1 MRPRGAVARLAYTG
15 PVDVALLGIVILWS
29 LNFSAT
35 KYLMGHGF
43 QPIVYSFARYIA
55 AALLVVAIALR
66 REGSLWMARRDL
78 LTLLAA
84 GAIGTLLNQVSFVYA
99 IRLAGVTTTAL
110 LLGTIPV
117 VTALVA
123 ALLRIERLTRRAAVA
138 GVISFGG
145 VALVIL
151 GSGGSVSGSLAGEV
165 LARCVALTWSIYTT
179 LLKPLTSRYSSLR
192 IYAIVLLEG
201 AVLLGGAGAKQ
212 LATQDWPGGAWV
224 WIIIAASTIGPL
236 VIGNIF
242 WVSCV
247 GKVGPSRAALF
258 ANLQPPF
265 ATLFAVLLVAES
277 VGWVQVGGGAL
288 IGVSIAVGRHRAR
301 SAGHSRK
308 GHIVRALRGMAV
320 RSRRR

>member
-1 MRPRGAVARLAYTG
+1 MARLADG
-15 PVDVALLGIVILWS
+15 VPVDVALLGIVILWS

-35 KYLMGHGF
+35 KYLIGHGF

-117 VTALVA
+117 VTALLA
-123 ALLRIERLTRRAAVA
+123 ALLRIEGLTRRAAVA

-151 GSGGSVSGSLAGEV
+151 GSGGSVGGSLAGEV
-165 LARCVALTWSIYTT
+165 LALCVALTWSLYTT
-179 LLKPLTSRYSSLR
+179 LLKPLTARYSSLR

-201 AVLLGGAGAKQ
+201 AVLLGGAGSKQ
-212 LATQDWPGGAWV
+212 LATQSWPGGAWV
-224 WIIIAASTIGPL
+224 WIVITASTIGPL

-265 ATLFAVLLVAES
+265 ATLFAVLLVSES
-277 VGWVQVGGGAL
+277 VGWVQVCGGLL

-301 SAGHSRK
+301 SAGQPRK
-308 GHIVRALRGMAV
+308 GHVRQALLGMV
-320 RSRRR
+320 GRSRRG